1 MTKNNIIDYS
11 LGNYNNY
18 MHSIQMFEKR
28 DHKIGHVHGMRI
40 NSQICKIIYHIL

>member
-28 DHKIGHVHGMRI
+28 DHKIGNIEYNNYQRYTCTQ
-40 NSQICKIIYHIL
+40 NEN